1 MGEMKALVFLSGRR
15 LIIPLHLS
23 ELVYPNAQWE
33 WTCGFWPVTA
43 SQDKHPPPQA
53 GRGTWMTGTRGQA
66 QAQNSLG
73 WQDDGGGAGLGGRN
87 R

>member
-1 MGEMKALVFLSGRR
+1 MGGMKAPVSLSGGR
-15 LIIPLHLS
+15 LIVPLHLS
-23 ELVYPNAQWE
+23 GPQWE
-33 WTCGFWPVTA
+33 CTCGFWPVA
-43 SQDKHPPPQA
+43 PSQDKRPPPQA
-53 GRGTWMTGTRGQA
+53 GRGTWMTGSRGQAQA

>member
-1 MGEMKALVFLSGRR
+1 MGGMKALVFLSGGRP
-15 LIIPLHLS
+15 IMPLHPS
-23 ELVYPNAQWE
+23 GPQWE
-33 WTCGFWPVTA
+33 WTCGFWPVA
-43 SQDKHPPPQA
+43 PSQDKRPQPQA
-53 GRGTWMTGTRGQA
+53 ERGTWMTGSQGQA